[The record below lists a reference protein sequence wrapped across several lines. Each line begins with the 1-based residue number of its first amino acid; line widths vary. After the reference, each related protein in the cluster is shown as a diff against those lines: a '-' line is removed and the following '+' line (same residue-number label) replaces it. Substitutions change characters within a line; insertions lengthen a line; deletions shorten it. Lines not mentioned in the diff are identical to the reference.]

1 MVELKITDENDKLF
15 INYEGDFNDIVNEQI
30 QLSYLFYMNLFED
43 VMKKGDEETVR
54 DCAKKIQTALYW
66 AVEEAL
72 GEVINPEEDDGDIDS
87 ECIEYEIEISGLD
100 EE

>member
-1 MVELKITDENDKLF
+1 MVELKITDENDELS
-15 INYEGDFNDIVNEQI
+15 INYDGDFNDIVNEQI

-43 VMKKGDEETVR
+43 VMKEGDERTVR
-54 DCAKKIQTALYW
+54 DCAKKIQSALYW

-72 GEVINPEEDDGDIDS
+72 GEVFHPEEEEDS
-87 ECIEYEIEISGLD
+87 EYVEYEIEIFGLD